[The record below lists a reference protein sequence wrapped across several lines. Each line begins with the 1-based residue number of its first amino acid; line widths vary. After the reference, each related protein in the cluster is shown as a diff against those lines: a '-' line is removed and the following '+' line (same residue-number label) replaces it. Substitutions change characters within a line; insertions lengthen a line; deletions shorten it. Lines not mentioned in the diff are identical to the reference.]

1 MFSIKTLAKES
12 YILSSIFSK
21 TLILFS
27 KTLGQKLFSQIIF

>member
-1 MFSIKTLAKES
+1 MFSIKALTKES
-12 YILSSIFSK
+12 YILASIFFK